1 MTQILRA
8 AQNDNPMKFGTEILK
23 QADVLAAFTE
33 DGPQITRTYLSKEHK
48 QAGDYLIGL
57 MRDAGMTA
65 GFDSLGNI
73 VGRYEAGVP
82 FAPVVMTGSHQD
94 SVRNA
99 GKYDGLFGILSPIAC
114 VKELNRQGKRLPYTL
129 EIVGFGDEEGVRFP
143 ATLIG
148 SKAMAGLFDPAW
160 LDKTDA
166 NGVTMRQAIN
176 DFGGD
181 AKKWRELDRSNGE
194 HGDVVAFVE
203 SHIEQGPVLLNEGLA
218 VGVVTAIAGATRLRV
233 TVTGLAGHAG
243 TVPMGARQDALTA
256 AAEMIL
262 FVESYC
268 TVNAGPFGL
277 VGTVGIMSVKP
288 GAVNVI
294 PQDVE
299 FTIDVR
305 SSDDA
310 RRANAV
316 NAISEEFAI
325 IAKRRNVA
333 FVSNLFF
340 SSNAAPCD
348 ARLQKQF
355 AHAIVAHGIA
365 PRYLPSGAGHDAM
378 VFPAIAPTAMLFV
391 RCGNNGISHHPSET
405 MTAEDAEIATS
416 VLLHFF
422 EHFQPPQFSAFSAQR
437 VDRAV

>member
-1 MTQILRA
+1 
-8 AQNDNPMKFGTEILK
+8 MKFGTEILK

-33 DGPQITRTYLSKEHK
+33 DAPQITRTYLSKEHK
-48 QAGDYLIGL
+48 QAGIYLIGL
-57 MRDAGMTA
+57 MRDAGMNA
-65 GFDSLGNI
+65 DFDPLGNI

-114 VKELNRQGKRLPYTL
+114 VKALNEQGKRLPYTL
-129 EIVGFGDEEGVRFP
+129 EVVGFGDEEGVRFP

-160 LDKTDA
+160 LDKADA
-166 NGVTMRQAIN
+166 NGVSMRQAIN

-181 AKKWRELDRSNGE
+181 AEKWRELDRRGE
-194 HGDVVAFVE
+194 QHGEVVAFVE

-233 TVTGLAGHAG
+233 NVTGLAGHAG

-256 AAEMIL
+256 AAEMTL
-262 FVESYC
+262 FVERYC
-268 TVNAGPFGL
+268 TEQSGV
-277 VGTVGIMSVKP
+277 VGTVGIMTVKP
-288 GAVNVI
+288 GAINVI

-305 SSDDA
+305 SGEDSKRVA
-310 RRANAV
+310 AVAAFHAEFPQIAERRNVNVAV
-316 NAISEEFAI
+316 NAFYDA
-325 IAKRRNVA
+325 
-333 FVSNLFF
+333 
-340 SSNAAPCD
+340 NAAPCD
-348 ARLQKQF
+348 PMLQKQF
-355 AHAIVAHGIA
+355 EVAIAAQGIK

-378 VFPAIAPTAMLFV
+378 VFPAVAPTAMLFV
-391 RCGNNGISHHPSET
+391 RCGNNGISHHPDET
-405 MTAEDAEIATS
+405 MTADDAEIATA

-422 EHFQPPQFSAFSAQR
+422 EHYQPPQFSANKAQR
-437 VDRAV
+437 VERPI

>member
-1 MTQILRA
+1 MR
-8 AQNDNPMKFGTEILK
+8 FGAEILK
-23 QADVLAAFTE
+23 QADVLATFTE
-33 DGPQITRTYLSKEHK
+33 DAPRLTRTYLSKQHK
-48 QAGDYLIGL
+48 QAGVYLIGL

-65 GFDSLGNI
+65 DFDPLGNI

-114 VKELNRQGKRLPYTL
+114 VKELNRQGRRLPYTL

-166 NGVTMRQAIN
+166 DGITMRQAIN

-181 AKKWRELDRSNGE
+181 ANKWRVLDRRSGAPDGE

-218 VGVVTAIAGATRLRV
+218 VGIVTAIAGATRLRISI
-233 TVTGLAGHAG
+233 TGLAGHAG

-268 TVNAGPFGL
+268 TNHAGL
-277 VGTVGIMSVKP
+277 VGTVGIMSLKP

-305 SSDDA
+305 SSDDGS
-310 RRANAV
+310 RVNAV
-316 NAISEEFAI
+316 NAFNETFAV

-333 FVSNLFF
+333 FTSNVFF
-340 SSNAAPCD
+340 SSDAAPCD
-348 ARLQKQF
+348 AGLQRQF
-355 AHAIVAHGIA
+355 EAAVVAHGIA

-378 VFPAIAPTAMLFV
+378 VFPAVAPTAMLFV
-391 RCGNNGISHHPSET
+391 RCGNNGISHHPAET

-422 EHFQPPQFSAFSAQR
+422 EHYQPPQFSASSAQR
-437 VDRAV
+437 VDRHI

>member
-1 MTQILRA
+1 
-8 AQNDNPMKFGTEILK
+8 MKFGTEILR
-23 QADVLAAFTE
+23 QADVLATFTE
-33 DGPQITRTYLSKEHK
+33 DAPQITRTYLSKEHK
-48 QAGDYLIGL
+48 QAGEYLMGL

-65 GFDSLGNI
+65 SFDPLGNI

-82 FAPVVMTGSHQD
+82 FASVVMTGSHQD

-99 GKYDGLFGILSPIAC
+99 GRYDGLFGILSPIAC
-114 VKELNRQGKRLPYTL
+114 VKELNRQSKRLPYTL

-148 SKAMAGLFDPAW
+148 SKAMAGVFDPEW
-160 LDKTDA
+160 LDKADA

-181 AKKWRELDRSNGE
+181 AEKWRALDRRNGAHNSE
-194 HGDVVAFVE
+194 HGEVIAFVE

-218 VGVVTAIAGATRLRV
+218 VGVVTAIAGATRLRIN
-233 TVTGLAGHAG
+233 VTGLAGHAG

-256 AAEMIL
+256 AAEMVL

-268 TVNAGPFGL
+268 TKNAGL
-277 VGTVGIMSVKP
+277 VGTVGITSVKP

-310 RRANAV
+310 NRMNAV
-316 NAISEEFAI
+316 NALTEEFAI
-325 IAKRRNVA
+325 IAKRRNVVVA
-333 FVSNLFF
+333 TNVFF

-348 ARLQKQF
+348 ATLQKQF
-355 AHAIVAHGIA
+355 ENAIAAHGIA

-378 VFPAIAPTAMLFV
+378 VFPAVAPTAMLFV
-391 RCGNNGISHHPSET
+391 RCGNNGISHHPDET
-405 MTAEDAEIATS
+405 MTAEDADIATS

-422 EHFQPPQFSAFSAQR
+422 EHYQPSQFSASNAQR
-437 VDRAV
+437 VDRAI

>member
-1 MTQILRA
+1 
-8 AQNDNPMKFGTEILK
+8 MKFGAEILK
-23 QADVLAAFTE
+23 QADVLASFTE
-33 DGPQITRTYLSKEHK
+33 DAPQLTRTYLSKEHK
-48 QAGDYLIGL
+48 QAGEYLIGL
-57 MRDAGMTA
+57 MRDAGMSA
-65 GFDSLGNI
+65 GFDPLGNV

-99 GKYDGLFGILSPIAC
+99 GRYDGLFGILSPIAC
-114 VKELNRQGKRLPYTL
+114 VKDLNRQRKRLPYTL
-129 EIVGFGDEEGVRFP
+129 EIVGFGDEEGVRFQ

-166 NGVTMRQAIN
+166 NGVKMRQAIN

-181 AKKWRELDRSNGE
+181 AEKWHELDRRNGAPNSA
-194 HGDVVAFVE
+194 HGEVIAFVE

-256 AAEMIL
+256 AAELIL

-268 TVNAGPFGL
+268 TQNAGL

-294 PQDVE
+294 PQDIE

-305 SSDDA
+305 SSEDIL
-310 RRANAV
+310 RANAI
-316 NAISEEFAI
+316 NAINAEFAV
-325 IAKRRNVA
+325 IAKRRNVVVA
-333 FVSNLFF
+333 TNLFF

-348 ARLQKQF
+348 AGLQTQF
-355 AHAIVAHGIA
+355 EQAINAHGIA
-365 PRYLPSGAGHDAM
+365 SRYLPSGAGHDAM
-378 VFPAIAPTAMLFV
+378 VFPAVAPTAMLFV
-391 RCGNNGISHHPSET
+391 RCGNNGISHHPDET
-405 MTAEDAEIATS
+405 MTVEDAEVATS

-422 EHFQPPQFSAFSAQR
+422 ENYQPPQFSAFSAQR
-437 VDRAV
+437 VDRQI